1 MSNCQNNL
9 SEGGASYSIIAERP
23 KIDDHF
29 IEWFVGISDAE
40 SNFLIRTRKNKEG
53 SILGFEF
60 IFRIALHYD
69 DKNVLEF
76 IKATLGCGR
85 IDTSRDTLVYTISKL
100 DDVEKILIPLFEH
113 FHLNTKKHLDYLVFQ
128 KAFYMFITRK
138 TAGLNRQDLHRDI
151 VQLKEVM
158 NSKRVDF
165 DFPGDHES
173 RIKITSNYLVGLI
186 EGDGSFYL
194 NKTGMTARVSLVTI
208 RQDKILL
215 EKIREFLLSQL
226 DEHSCMLGSSTKLIN
241 IHDKRVGD
249 NKPISILEIY

>member
-1 MSNCQNNL
+1 
-9 SEGGASYSIIAERP
+9 
-23 KIDDHF
+23 
-29 IEWFVGISDAE
+29 
-40 SNFLIRTRKNKEG
+40 
-53 SILGFEF
+53 
-60 IFRIALHYD
+60 
-69 DKNVLEF
+69 
-76 IKATLGCGR
+76 
-85 IDTSRDTLVYTISKL
+85 
-100 DDVEKILIPLFEH
+100 LFEH

-173 RIKITSNYLVGLI
+173 LRRNKNYNYLVGLI

-194 NKTGMTARVSLVTI
+194 NKTGMTARLSLVTI

-226 DEHSCMLGSSTKLIN
+226 DEHSCMLGSSKLIN